1 MPIYEFECTS
11 CGSQFE
17 LLRSFSE
24 TSAPHCPS
32 CNSEHVERQ
41 LGRPAI
47 HFKGSGWY
55 INDSKKASK
64 DSANGT
70 ATDGAGGDAK
80 KSADTAQSADG
91 TSNSASNSASS
102 TASSTAAGGAG
113 ETAKSAAKTE
123 AS

>member
-70 ATDGAGGDAK
+70 ATEGTGGDAK
-80 KSADTAQSADG
+80 KSADMAPSADG
-91 TSNSASNSASS
+91 TSSSASSSSASS
-102 TASSTAAGGAG
+102 TAASGAG
-113 ETAKSAAKTE
+113 ETAKSTAKTE

>member
-1 MPIYEFECTS
+1 MPIYEFECSS

-24 TSAPHCPS
+24 TSAPNCPT
-32 CNSEHVERQ
+32 CNSDHVERQ
-41 LGRPAI
+41 MGRPAI

-64 DSANGT
+64 TSANGT
-70 ATDGAGGDAK
+70 NGDAGKDAGSSDGSDGK
-80 KSADTAQSADG
+80 KAADSGKSTDSSATG
-91 TSNSASNSASS
+91 TK
-102 TASSTAAGGAG
+102 
-113 ETAKSAAKTE
+113 ETAKVE